1 MRIKL
6 FFDDN
11 LSQEFSKCW
20 YFVGNS
26 IKTVKDLQ
34 ENIFENFKLS
44 RTTEKGIQLEIDDFI
59 IPSNQP
65 IDILNQQDIVW

>member
-6 FFDDN
+6 FFDDS

-26 IKTVKDLQ
+26 IKTVKELQ
-34 ENIFENFKLS
+34 EKIFEDFELS
-44 RTTEKGIQLEIDDFI
+44 KISEKGIQLEIDDFI
-59 IPSNQP
+59 IPNNQP
-65 IDILNQQDIVW
+65 IDILNQQDVVK